1 MTQQKEEKSCPV
13 YKHAYFYGL
22 GGAVATIRSVLTS
35 PLTGVVP
42 TLSGLHHNFVN
53 SGVQN
58 VIFEE
63 IDGKVKE
70 KMEEF
75 NNPQEAWKIGV
86 TAGVAIGTVN
96 ALVDSVFTNVVKHHE
111 KRKENNPDVSCTF
124 TSAVDLVSNKGIT
137 SLFDG
142 YFSRAFSKSL
152 FISTF
157 KTSLWL
163 NSKWIGNVF
172 PNSTCPIKTRV
183 LRPFIFGTVSGAQAT
198 LVSKQIDQSVRAVF
212 SKEKTNPKKFLK
224 NSICAAKIAGPSL
237 GLTVAMYSNGV
248 RYLKPSEMALRK
260 LITKFHK

>member
-1 MTQQKEEKSCPV
+1 MTEQKEEKSCPV

-22 GGAVATIRSVLTS
+22 GGAVATIRSVLTT
-35 PLTGVVP
+35 PLTGVTP
-42 TLSGLHHNFVN
+42 TLSSLHQNFVS

-96 ALVDSVFTNVVKHHE
+96 ALVDSVFTNVYKHHA
-111 KRKENNPDVSCTF
+111 KRKEENPDVRCTF

-157 KTSLWL
+157 KTSLWM

-183 LRPFIFGTVSGAQAT
+183 IKPFIFGTVSGVQAT
-198 LVSKQIDQSVRAVF
+198 LISKPIDQIVKGMF
-212 SKEKTNPKKFLK
+212 SKEKIQPKKIVK
-224 NSICAAKIAGPSL
+224 NSICAAKVAGPSL
-237 GLTVAMYSNGV
+237 GLTVALYSNGV
-248 RYLKPSEMALRK
+248 KYLKPSEIALKK
-260 LITKFHK
+260 LMTKFHK